1 MNNNAYSKDEIIGII
16 TEIIDV
22 EDTNL
27 RTFEEIKEQLENTES
42 FLLGFKQYLEEIKT
56 EQVSEDGENGEN
68 GENIQKIDE
77 KLRETDEKIQ
87 QTQSYLEHMDKIK
100 ETGENVKLR
109 AQKLLPTRIFKD
121 TGMTSNRSMKGGKK
135 KTRKTRKTR
144 KTNKSKKRGRR

>member
-22 EDTNL
+22 ENTNL

-68 GENIQKIDE
+68 IQKIDE
-77 KLRETDEKIQ
+77 KLQETNEKIQ

-135 KTRKTRKTR
+135 KTRKTRKT
-144 KTNKSKKRGRR
+144 NKSKKRGRH